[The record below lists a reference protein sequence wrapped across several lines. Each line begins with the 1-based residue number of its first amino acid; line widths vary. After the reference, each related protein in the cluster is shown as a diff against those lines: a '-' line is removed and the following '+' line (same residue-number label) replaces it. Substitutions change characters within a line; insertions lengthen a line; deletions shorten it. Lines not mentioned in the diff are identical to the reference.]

1 MRFGRFWAAGVMPAF
16 CVALM
21 VLAAPLR
28 AEPDAVAT
36 TQRAAEMLEQAAFAL
51 LEAEG
56 ARDRVEALTQT
67 VRAYEDGLLAL
78 REGMRQAALREQ
90 TILTVFEAERDR
102 LSRLLGVLQGI
113 EGAPAPLLLMHP
125 AGALGTAR
133 SGMILSEVTPAV
145 AEEARALRMQ
155 LEDLATLRRLQ
166 DEAVD
171 QLSLALDRMQAAR
184 TQLSQAIA
192 DRRML
197 PENIIRD
204 EGAMGAILESVD
216 SLDALANVLA
226 RDGATRPAGELPDFP
241 QARGGLQMP
250 VLGTR
255 LRGFEEADAT
265 GVTRPGLVLATEP
278 RALVTTPWAATI
290 RYAGPLQDYGN
301 VIILEPQAD
310 YLMVVAG
317 VGTVYVTAGEIVS
330 GGAALGMMPGD
341 PGPESEELILPSVQG
356 GGAELTETLYI
367 ELRESGVPV
376 DPGPWFAATGR
387 D

>member
-1 MRFGRFWAAGVMPAF
+1 MI
-16 CVALM
+16 
-21 VLAAPLR
+21 LR
-28 AEPDAVAT
+28 AACLVLLLVCGPARGEPDAVET

-67 VRAYEDGLLAL
+67 VRAYEEGLLAL

-90 TILTVFEAERDR
+90 TILSVFEAERDR
-102 LSRLLGVLQGI
+102 LSRLLGVLQSI

-145 AEEARALRMQ
+145 AEEARALRGQ

-166 DEAVD
+166 DGAVD
-171 QLSLALDRMQAAR
+171 QLSLALDRVQAAR

-204 EGAMGAILESVD
+204 EAAMTELLDSVE
-216 SLDALANVLA
+216 SLDALAEVLT
-226 RDGATRPAGELPDFP
+226 RGGAAVSGDLPDFAA
-241 QARGGLQMP
+241 ARGTLDMP
-250 VLGTR
+250 VLGR
-255 LRGFEEADAT
+255 VLRRFGEADGA
-265 GVTRPGLVLATEP
+265 GVTRPGLVQATRP
-278 RALVTTPWAATI
+278 RALVTAPWAASV
-290 RYAGPLQDYGN
+290 RYAGPLPDYGN

-310 YLMVVAG
+310 YLIIIAG
-317 VGTVYVTAGEIVS
+317 VGTLYVVPGEIVAS
-330 GGAALGMMPGD
+330 GAALGLMPGD

-367 ELRESGVPV
+367 ELRENGVPV
-376 DPGPWFAATGR
+376 DPAPWFAAIGR

>member
-1 MRFGRFWAAGVMPAF
+1 MMLRAA
-16 CVALM
+16 CVAVFL
-21 VLAAPLR
+21 LAAPAR
-28 AEPDAVAT
+28 AEPDVVAT
-36 TQRAAEMLEQAAFAL
+36 AERAAEMLEQAAFAL

-67 VRAYEDGLLAL
+67 VRAYEEGLLAL

-102 LSRLLGVLQGI
+102 LSRLLGVLQSI

-145 AEEARALRMQ
+145 AEEARALRLQ

-166 DEAVD
+166 DEALD
-171 QLSLALDRMQAAR
+171 QLSMALDRMQAAR

-204 EGAMGAILESVD
+204 EAAMTELLESVE
-216 SLDALANVLA
+216 SLDAMATVLS
-226 RDGATRPAGELPDFP
+226 RDGASGGIDLPDFAA
-241 QARGGLQMP
+241 ARGTLPLP
-250 VLGTR
+250 VLGTV
-255 LRGFEEADAT
+255 LRRYGEADGA
-265 GVTRPGLVLATEP
+265 GVTRPGLVQATRP
-278 RALVTTPWAATI
+278 RALVTAPWAASV
-290 RYAGPLQDYGN
+290 RYAGPLPDYGN

-310 YLMVVAG
+310 YLIILAGIGTLYVLPGDIVA
-317 VGTVYVTAGEIVS
+317 S
-330 GGAALGMMPGD
+330 GGALGLMPGD
-341 PGPESEELILPSVQG
+341 PGTEGEELILSSAQG

-367 ELRESGVPV
+367 EVRESGAPI
-376 DPGPWFAATGR
+376 DPAPWFAATGR